1 MDQSLQ
7 FPEGKGV
14 FDPKEMGGGV
24 CSAQFSPSVM
34 GREGKEEKKEGKRE
48 TVFLAPIPSPITI
61 LGIVF
66 RVLSPL
72 TTQTEPDPL
81 NSKSSHVPG
90 ACIAKSTYYPAYYL
104 IKNFKCIFCPSQ
116 AACSMLVP

>member
-48 TVFLAPIPSPITI
+48 TVFFRLPFLLPSPFW
-61 LGIVF
+61 G
-66 RVLSPL
+66 
-72 TTQTEPDPL
+72 
-81 NSKSSHVPG
+81 
-90 ACIAKSTYYPAYYL
+90 
-104 IKNFKCIFCPSQ
+104 
-116 AACSMLVP
+116 